1 MRAAGMLFLAALFGG
16 LLAGGYL
23 LGLTQ
28 LPSSSLLGYP
38 FLQNI

>member
-1 MRAAGMLFLAALFGG
+1 LPFT
-16 LLAGGYL
+16 GYKTV
-23 LGLTQ
+23 GLTQ